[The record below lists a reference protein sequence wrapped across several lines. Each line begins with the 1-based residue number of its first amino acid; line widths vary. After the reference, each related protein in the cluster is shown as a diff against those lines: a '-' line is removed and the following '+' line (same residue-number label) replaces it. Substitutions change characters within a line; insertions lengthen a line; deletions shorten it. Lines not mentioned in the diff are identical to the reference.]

1 MRALETTSSLKQGER
16 PHINKG
22 DPVNLALEPLLLEA
36 AFCLSDAAKW
46 SLPGVSRLRQGSP
59 ECIPLPSSD
68 RLQGGQGGAS
78 WTNGIKFWEF
88 GCHLGKEF
96 SRQPVEEAS
105 AQQGKAEGRD
115 GENPI

>member
-36 AFCLSDAAKW
+36 AFCLSDAAKR

-59 ECIPLPSSD
+59 ECPLPSSD
-68 RLQGGQGGAS
+68 WLQGGQGGAS

-105 AQQGKAEGRD
+105 AQQWKAEARD